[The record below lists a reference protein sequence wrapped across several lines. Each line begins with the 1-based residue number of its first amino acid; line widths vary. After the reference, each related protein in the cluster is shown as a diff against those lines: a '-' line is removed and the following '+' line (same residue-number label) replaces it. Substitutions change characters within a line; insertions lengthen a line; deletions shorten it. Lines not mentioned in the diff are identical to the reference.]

1 MPYRIL
7 TASALLTTYVAAT
20 VLPAG
25 SLVQC
30 ISAPD
35 HSGIEFAHAACP
47 AVVCTDDAEKQ
58 GSDSSELV
66 PDCTDI
72 PLALGASQHRI
83 EPTPSLGLQPT
94 SQLAIVPKLPSHHA
108 RCAARSGSGRVAQEQ
123 QPTDL
128 LRTVVLV
135 I

>member
-7 TASALLTTYVAAT
+7 TASALLTTYLAAT

-30 ISAPD
+30 IST
-35 HSGIEFAHAACP
+35 SGHAAIEFAHAACP
-47 AVVCTDDAEKQ
+47 DADGTRSSNEQ
-58 GSDSSELV
+58 RNAHSELV
-66 PDCTDI
+66 PGCMDI
-72 PLALGASQHRI
+72 PLVLGAAQHRV
-83 EPTPSLGLQPT
+83 EPAPSLSLQPT
-94 SQLAIVPKLPSHHA
+94 TLLAILPKPPTRHA
-108 RCAARSGSGRVAQEQ
+108 HRDAARANSAQA
-123 QPTDL
+123 QPTTDL